1 MAYLT
6 LYCSLM
12 DKAAIAAVLEE
23 IGTLLELTGEN
34 PFKVRAYQN
43 GARNLTTLED
53 DLGERIQAGTLGELP
68 GFGDALVEKIT
79 TLYRTGSLPY
89 YEKLKANVQ
98 PGLIEMLGVPG
109 MGPKK
114 IMALHQKLGVD
125 SLAKLTAAC
134 EAGKVAAL
142 PGFGEKTQEN
152 ILTGI
157 KNREAYMRRHLWWDA
172 WQIAEPILEGLKN
185 VPGVERASHAGSL
198 RRGLETVGDLDFLV
212 AAEKP
217 GTVMDWFTTRP
228 GVAEVT
234 NKGETKASVR
244 LVDGMQAD
252 LRVVPLKQFYFALH
266 HFTGSK
272 DHNVKMRSRALTQ
285 GLSLSEWGLTKKDE
299 PTAGGPG
306 AQSVITARSEDDI
319 FKKLGLHPIPPEVR
333 EGLDELERAESG
345 PLPRLIEAGDLRGAF
360 HNHTTASDGHATLEE
375 MAAAAEKLGWEYLG
389 IADHSKSSFQ
399 AHGLSE
405 EQLLEQIEKIHA
417 LNKSKKLRVHI
428 FAGTECDILKDGELD
443 YDDGLLAKLDYVV
456 ASVHNRYSQGADEAA
471 MTQRIIR
478 ALEHPRLT
486 MLGHATGRLLLQR
499 EGYAVNIAK
508 LIDAAA
514 ANGKMIE
521 LNAQP
526 QRLDLDWRYWRHAA
540 ERGVLCVINPDAH
553 STDGLEYVRGGVLIA
568 RKGWLTMEQVFNT
581 RPLAQV
587 TKHLK
592 KLAAK

>member
-1 MAYLT
+1 
-6 LYCSLM
+6 M

-34 PFKVRAYQN
+34 PFKVRAYHN
-43 GARNLTTLED
+43 GARNLTTLEG
-53 DLGERIQAGTLGELP
+53 DLGERIEAGTLGDVP
-68 GFGDALVEKIT
+68 GFGEALVEKIT
-79 TLYRTGSLPY
+79 TLYRTDSLPY
-89 YEKLKANVQ
+89 YEKLKASVE

-109 MGPKK
+109 LGPKK
-114 IMALHQKLGVD
+114 IMTLHQKLGVD
-125 SLAKLTAAC
+125 SLAKLKAVC

-142 PGFGEKTQEN
+142 AGFGEKTQEN
-152 ILTGI
+152 ILAGI
-157 KNREAYMRRHLWWDA
+157 KNSEAYSRRHLWWEA
-172 WQIAEPILEGLKN
+172 WAIAEPIVEGLRQ
-185 VPGVERASHAGSL
+185 VPGVERASQAGSL

-217 GTVMDWFTTRP
+217 GPVMKWFTTQP

-234 NKGETKASVR
+234 NHGETKASVR
-244 LVDGMQAD
+244 LTDGMQAD

-285 GLSLSEWGLTKKDE
+285 GLSLSEWGLTKKDD

-333 EGLDELERAESG
+333 EGLDEIERAEAG
-345 PLPRLIEAGDLRGAF
+345 PLPRLIEPGDLRGAF
-360 HNHTTASDGHATLEE
+360 HNHTTASDGSASLEE

-405 EQLLEQIEKIHA
+405 EQVLEQVEKIRA
-417 LNKSKKLRVHI
+417 LNKSKKLKVHL

-443 YDDGLLAKLDYVV
+443 YDDDVLAKLDYVV
-456 ASVHNRYSQGADEAA
+456 ASVHNRYGQGADEAA
-471 MTQRIIR
+471 MTTRIVR
-478 ALEHPRLT
+478 ALEHPRVT

-499 EGYAVNIAK
+499 EGYALNIAK
-508 LIDAAA
+508 IIDAAV

-526 QRLDLDWRYWRHAA
+526 QRLDLDWRHWRRAA
-540 ERGVLCVINPDAH
+540 ERGVMCVINPDAH

-568 RKGWLTMEQVFNT
+568 RKGWLTKEQVFNT
-581 RPLAQV
+581 RPLGEV

>member
-1 MAYLT
+1 
-6 LYCSLM
+6 M

-34 PFKVRAYQN
+34 PFKVRAYHN
-43 GARNLTTLED
+43 GARNLTTLEG
-53 DLGERIQAGTLGELP
+53 DLGERIEAGTLGDVP

-89 YEKLKANVQ
+89 YEKLKASVE

-109 MGPKK
+109 LGPKK
-114 IMALHQKLGVD
+114 IMTLHQKLGVD
-125 SLAKLTAAC
+125 SLAKLKAVC
-134 EAGKVAAL
+134 EAGKVATLA
-142 PGFGEKTQEN
+142 GFGEKTQEN
-152 ILTGI
+152 ILAGI
-157 KNREAYMRRHLWWDA
+157 KNREAYSRRHLWWVA
-172 WQIAEPILEGLKN
+172 WGIAEPIVEGLRQ

-217 GTVMDWFTTRP
+217 GPVMKWFTTQP

-234 NKGETKASVR
+234 NHGETKASVR
-244 LVDGMQAD
+244 LTDGMQAD

-285 GLSLSEWGLTKKDE
+285 GLSLSEWGLTKKDD

-319 FKKLGLHPIPPEVR
+319 FKQLDLHPIPPEVR
-333 EGLDELERAESG
+333 EGLDEIERAEAG
-345 PLPRLIEAGDLRGAF
+345 PLPRLIEPGDLRGAF
-360 HNHTTASDGHATLEE
+360 HNHTTASDGSASLEE
-375 MAAAAEKLGWEYLG
+375 MAAAAEDLGWQYLG

-405 EQLLEQIEKIHA
+405 DQVLEQVEKIRA
-417 LNKSKKLRVHI
+417 LNKSKKFKTHL

-443 YDDGLLAKLDYVV
+443 YADDVLAKLDYVV
-456 ASVHNRYSQGADEAA
+456 ASVHNRYGQGADEAA
-471 MTQRIIR
+471 MTARIVR
-478 ALEHPRLT
+478 ALEHPRVT
-486 MLGHATGRLLLQR
+486 MLGHATGRLLLER
-499 EGYAVNIAK
+499 EGYALNIAK
-508 LIDAAA
+508 IIDAAV

-526 QRLDLDWRYWRHAA
+526 QRLDLDWRHWRRAA
-540 ERGVLCVINPDAH
+540 ERGVMCVINPDAH

-568 RKGWLTMEQVFNT
+568 RKGWLTKEQVFNT
-581 RPLAQV
+581 QPLAEV
-587 TKHLK
+587 AKHLK